1 MNDENEDQDF
11 QEESRAL
18 RALREE
24 RLPSTTLEDRVIAAL
39 RKRGML
45 RGAAGDTRPRH
56 RVLLALA
63 ASLLLFAGGAL
74 AGFRLASVSRQPSG
88 EQFVLLLYE
97 GSDFL
102 APVEGRKE
110 ERVDEY
116 RAWARRLSQSGILM
130 SGEKLKDEERVLGG
144 PDPGAGRRTIGDYFV
159 ISARDASQAEAIAS
173 SCPHLRYGG
182 SIVIRQIDR
191 D

>member
-1 MNDENEDQDF
+1 MNDDIEDQDF

-24 RLPSTTLEDRVIAAL
+24 RRPPEKLEEQVIGAL

-45 RGAAGDTRPRH
+45 RGGGSRPR
-56 RVLLALA
+56 RRAFLALA

-74 AGFRLASVSRQPSG
+74 AGFRFASVSRQPSG

-97 GSDFL
+97 GGDFQ
-102 APVEGRKE
+102 APAQGKEE

-116 RAWARRLSQSGILM
+116 RSWARRLGRSGILM
-130 SGEKLKDEERVLGG
+130 SGEKLKDGERVLGRTS
-144 PDPGAGRRTIGDYFV
+144 PEAGRGTIGGYFV
-159 ISARDASQAEAIAS
+159 IGARDASQAEEIAS
-173 SCPHLRYGG
+173 SCPHLRHSG

-191 D
+191 L